1 MYTAPRDATKKYRRT
16 DTDME
21 TTAGPARR
29 LYGLV
34 RQLHPSRASNVR
46 ANDPAADSDNS
57 TRLISWD
64 EIQRHSMIEDAWVVI
79 DGVVYVLSPLNKN
92 HCCHLNACVL
102 VRMFGTGTISPS
114 SLRRI
119 VATRVAQ
126 TSPWSTLARMRL
138 SSGRTCSTKHAT
150 PRCNSLQCQ
159 PNTDARHPLT
169 GCLYPCLRTSGHL
182 QDEILEAIDSRDPGE
197 LSDLG
202 LEALPVIVGLADGEA
217 PASAKGAGFPSTNW
231 AGNILWS
238 ASEVA
243 LPESVDELQQ
253 LVAAADGRVRC
264 VGRSHS
270 FTPAADTDGLLM
282 SLARMQAI
290 LHFDDQAGRI
300 TVEGGATYTT
310 INEFLQDKNWAVPN
324 LATLPHFTVAGSI
337 SMGTHGSS
345 GVGSDGRAKLGNQA
359 SQVSAIEFVLPDG
372 SLKAYTREGDSETF
386 DGVVV
391 GLGCLGPISSI
402 TLDLTPRFN
411 VVQAVYIDITV
422 ESVIKHFRD
431 MVNNVDSFS
440 WLVDWPKGEETTDM
454 AALQGVVRGP

>member
-1 MYTAPRDATKKYRRT
+1 M
-16 DTDME
+16 
-21 TTAGPARR
+21 
-29 LYGLV
+29 V
-34 RQLHPSRASNVR
+34 
-46 ANDPAADSDNS
+46 
-57 TRLISWD
+57 
-64 EIQRHSMIEDAWVVI
+64 
-79 DGVVYVLSPLNKN
+79 
-92 HCCHLNACVL
+92 
-102 VRMFGTGTISPS
+102 
-114 SLRRI
+114 
-119 VATRVAQ
+119 
-126 TSPWSTLARMRL
+126 
-138 SSGRTCSTKHAT
+138 
-150 PRCNSLQCQ
+150 
-159 PNTDARHPLT
+159 
-169 GCLYPCLRTSGHL
+169 
-182 QDEILEAIDSRDPGE
+182 
-197 LSDLG
+197 
-202 LEALPVIVGLADGEA
+202 VGLADGEA

-238 ASEVA
+238 ATEVA
-243 LPESVDELQQ
+243 LPESVDELRE
-253 LVAAADGRVRC
+253 LVAAAAGRVRC

-290 LHFDDQAGRI
+290 LQFDDEKGRI

-310 INEFLQDKNWAVPN
+310 INNFLQDTNWAVKN

-345 GVGSDGRAKLGNQA
+345 GVGSDGRVKLGNQA

-372 SLKAYTREGDSETF
+372 SLKAYSREGDPETF

-402 TLDLTPRFN
+402 TLDLTPSFN

-440 WLVDWPKGEETTDM
+440 WLVDWPKGEENADM
-454 AALQGVVRGP
+454 SALQGVVRVQNQPWAAGCQQDADGVTRLTHGSGFCLQLGRNRLLVRTFVSPGVSSPPELAPQRWGGSETHPRLFPGLCPLNTC